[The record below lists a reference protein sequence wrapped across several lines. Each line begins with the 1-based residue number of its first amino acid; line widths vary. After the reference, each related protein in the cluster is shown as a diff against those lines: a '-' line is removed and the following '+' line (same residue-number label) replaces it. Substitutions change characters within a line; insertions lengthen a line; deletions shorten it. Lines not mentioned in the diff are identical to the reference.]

1 MIIISIHQARI
12 KCSTINYSYYLS
24 KLLFA
29 ICVTSTEMRK
39 LPVSKILPFAAAEN
53 NLPAIIILNV
63 YFDGRMPA
71 QFPIIL
77 WYIFLW
83 SWQLDI
89 TINTTC
95 NNIFSFFLNSSWVRK
110 KKYFFG
116 LKIKM
121 LWTTEKIPRKFL
133 WISYFSCALGFYTLV
148 SLFSFG
154 VKF

>member
-83 SWQLDI
+83 S
-89 TINTTC
+89 
-95 NNIFSFFLNSSWVRK
+95 
-110 KKYFFG
+110 
-116 LKIKM
+116 
-121 LWTTEKIPRKFL
+121 
-133 WISYFSCALGFYTLV
+133 
-148 SLFSFG
+148 
-154 VKF
+154 